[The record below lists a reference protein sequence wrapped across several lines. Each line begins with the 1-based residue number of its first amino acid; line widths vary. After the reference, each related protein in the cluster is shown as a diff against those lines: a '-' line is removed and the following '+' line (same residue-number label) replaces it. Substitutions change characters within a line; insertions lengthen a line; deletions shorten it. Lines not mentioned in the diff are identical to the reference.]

1 MWLGRHFGL
10 KGGISRMDKIFTVT
24 DLGDGLWEI
33 ADSVGC
39 RCYLVKGSER
49 VALVDS
55 CVGVGDLRPVV
66 EGLAGGLPVTVLLTH
81 RHHDH
86 IAGSYLFDD
95 VRIPRE
101 EEVDLGV
108 EEEQNLHARSF
119 YVEQG
124 RAPEGAF
131 WAMSEGRRPNFSH
144 FEEGDVLDLG
154 GVTIEG
160 YFLPGHTDHSMGYLL
175 RERRLLLAGDAVTPC
190 MCLFF
195 PESLPI
201 ADWRQTLDK
210 MGEMPFDTF
219 RIGHYSHE
227 FTKDDLRGFIVAA
240 DYALSGVR
248 GLSWMYTYIEGLKG
262 SLYISPETPTDD
274 ADSPDFRAVIGP
286 YVPREHKRRRRRG
299 TQGAAGDGAS
309 GEVSGEER

>member
-1 MWLGRHFGL
+1 
-10 KGGISRMDKIFTVT
+10 MDKIFTVT

-33 ADSVGC
+33 ADCVGC
-39 RCYLVKGSER
+39 RCYLVRGRDR

-66 EGLAGGLPVTVLLTH
+66 HELAGGLPVTVLLTH

-101 EEVDLGV
+101 EDVDIALG
-108 EEEQNLHARSF
+108 EEQNEHAVRI

-131 WAMSEGRRPNFSH
+131 SAMREGTRPSFTY

-160 YFLPGHTDHSMGYLL
+160 VFLPGHTDHSMGYLV
-175 RERRLLLAGDAVTPC
+175 RERRLLLSGDAVTPC

-201 ADWRQTLDK
+201 ATWRQTLEK
-210 MGEMPFDTF
+210 MQGLPFDTF

-227 FTKDDLRGFIVAA
+227 FRKSDLDGFLAAA
-240 DYALSGVR
+240 DYALRGAR

-262 SLYISPETPTDD
+262 SLYISPDTPTDD

-286 YVPREHKRRRRRG
+286 YVPREHKRRRRH
-299 TQGAAGDGAS
+299 GADGVA
-309 GEVSGEER
+309 

>member
-1 MWLGRHFGL
+1 
-10 KGGISRMDKIFTVT
+10 MDKLFTVT

-33 ADSVGC
+33 ADAVGS
-39 RCYLVKGSER
+39 RCYLVRGRDR

-55 CVGVGDLRPVV
+55 CEGVGDLRPVV
-66 EGLAGGLPVTVLLTH
+66 AELADGLPVTVLLTH
-81 RHHDH
+81 GHHDH

-101 EEVDLGV
+101 EDVDVAMG
-108 EEEQNLHARSF
+108 EEHNANALRIH
-119 YVEQG
+119 VEQG
-124 RAPEGAF
+124 VVPAGVFSAMREGK
-131 WAMSEGRRPNFSH
+131 RPSFAY

-160 YFLPGHTDHSMGYLL
+160 VLLPGHTGHSMGYLV
-175 RERRLLLAGDAVTPC
+175 RERRLLLSGDAVTPC

-195 PESLPI
+195 PESLPV
-201 ADWRQTLDK
+201 ATWRQTLDK
-210 MGEMPFDTF
+210 MQGLHFDTF

-227 FTKDDLRGFIVAA
+227 FAKDDLEGFIVAA
-240 DYALSGVR
+240 DYALSGAR
-248 GLSWMYTYIEGLKG
+248 GLSWMYTYIEGLRG

-286 YVPREHKRRRRRG
+286 YVPRERKRRRRRG
-299 TQGAAGDGAS
+299 
-309 GEVSGEER
+309 EETA